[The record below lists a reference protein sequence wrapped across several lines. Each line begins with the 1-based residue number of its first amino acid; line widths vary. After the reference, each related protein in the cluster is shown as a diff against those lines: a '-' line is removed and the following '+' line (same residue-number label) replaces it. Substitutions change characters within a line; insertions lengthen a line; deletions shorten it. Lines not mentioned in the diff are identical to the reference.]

1 MRCAQINIRHTD
13 TDTDTETHT
22 HGQTC
27 VARGQRV
34 NVAKQMMI
42 AVRQMKCPQD
52 KQQQKKGRQRGE
64 QKKKRKDERGNK
76 KNR

>member
-1 MRCAQINIRHTD
+1 M
-13 TDTDTETHT
+13 
-22 HGQTC
+22 
-27 VARGQRV
+27 ARGQRV

-52 KQQQKKGRQRGE
+52 KQQQK
-64 QKKKRKDERGNK
+64 QKKSEKTREGTEK